1 MDDQVRSFPEPTLR
15 RLPAYHRF
23 LKVLAARGRPVVS
36 CTHIAEELRLDPTQV
51 RKDIQVTGIVGKPKV
66 GYVVAELIDAIE
78 TFLGWKNSSDAF
90 LVGAGHLGTALLG
103 YDGFKEYGLNIVAAF
118 DNSPAKVGT
127 EVQGRKVF
135 PVEDLTDLAQR
146 MHILI
151 GILTVP
157 AEAAQSL
164 ADLMVFGGIRAIW
177 NFTPVKLHLPPAIIV
192 ENVQLSASLAVL
204 SNKLAESLK
213 ADVPQ
218 EG

>member
-1 MDDQVRSFPEPTLR
+1 MDDNVRAFPEPTLR

-23 LKVLAARGRPVVS
+23 LKTLAARGRPVVS
-36 CTHIAEELRLDPTQV
+36 CTHIARELSLDPTQV
-51 RKDIQVTGIVGKPKV
+51 RKDIQITGIVGKPKV
-66 GYVVAELIDAIE
+66 GYFVNELIDAIE

-90 LVGAGHLGTALLG
+90 LVGVGHLGTALLG
-103 YDGFKEYGLNIVAAF
+103 YNGFKEYGLNIVAAF

-127 EVQGRKVF
+127 EVHGRQVL
-135 PVEDLTDLAQR
+135 PVEDLTELSQR
-146 MHILI
+146 MHVLI

-157 AEAAQSL
+157 ADSAQSL
-164 ADLMVFGGIRAIW
+164 ADLMVFGGVRAIW
-177 NFTPVKLHLPPAIIV
+177 NFTPVKLHLPPSIIV

>member
-1 MDDQVRSFPEPTLR
+1 MDDNVRAFPEPTLR

-23 LKVLAARGRPVVS
+23 LKILAARGRPVVS
-36 CTHIAEELRLDPTQV
+36 CTHIATELGLDPTQV
-51 RKDIQVTGIVGKPKV
+51 RKDIQVTGIVGKPRV
-66 GYVVAELIDAIE
+66 GYLVPELIDAIE
-78 TFLGWKNSSDAF
+78 TFLGWKNSTDAF
-90 LVGAGHLGTALLG
+90 LVGVGHLGTALLG
-103 YDGFKEYGLNIVAAF
+103 YGGFREYGLNIVAAF
-118 DNSPAKVGT
+118 DKSPEKIGT
-127 EVQGRKVF
+127 QVHGREVQSVDSMA
-135 PVEDLTDLAQR
+135 ELAQR

-157 AEAAQSL
+157 ADSAQDL
-164 ADLMVFGGIRAIW
+164 ADLLVFGGIRAVW

>member
-1 MDDQVRSFPEPTLR
+1 MDDNVRTFPEPTLR

-23 LKVLAARGRPVVS
+23 LKTLAARGRPVVS

-66 GYVVAELIDAIE
+66 GYVVGELIDAIE

-90 LVGAGHLGTALLG
+90 LVGVGHLGTALLG
-103 YDGFKEYGLNIVAAF
+103 YDGFKGFGLNIVAAF
-118 DNSPAKVGT
+118 DNAPGKVGSL
-127 EVQGRKVF
+127 VHGRQVL
-135 PVEDLTDLAQR
+135 PIEDLADLSQR

-157 AEAAQSL
+157 AETAQSL

-177 NFTPVKLHLPPAIIV
+177 NFTPVRLHLPPAIIV

-213 ADVPQ
+213 ADLPQ